1 MNMTH
6 QISNPMNTELI
17 VTIVNILIS
26 FGFLAGVYKNKIDT
40 LNKLTD
46 KFQDIEI
53 KLARLEEKLNNI
65 LNEKHF

>member
-1 MNMTH
+1 MILTH
-6 QISNPMNTELI
+6 QNPSTMNIELI
-17 VTIVNILIS
+17 VTVVNILIS

-53 KLARLEEKLNNI
+53 KLARLEEKINSLV
-65 LNEKHF
+65 NEKHF

>member
-1 MNMTH
+1 MNLTH
-6 QISNPMNTELI
+6 QNPSTMNIELI
-17 VTIVNILIS
+17 VTVVNILIS

-53 KLARLEEKLNNI
+53 KLARLEEKINSI
-65 LNEKHF
+65 VNEKHF

>member
-1 MNMTH
+1 MNLIH
-6 QISNPMNTELI
+6 QNPTMNVELI
-17 VTIVNILIS
+17 VTVINILIS

-53 KLARLEEKLNNI
+53 KLARLEEKINSI
-65 LNEKHF
+65 VNEKHF

>member
-1 MNMTH
+1 MNLIH
-6 QISNPMNTELI
+6 QNPSTMNIELI
-17 VTIVNILIS
+17 VTVVNILIS

-53 KLARLEEKLNNI
+53 KLARLEEKINSLV
-65 LNEKHF
+65 NEKHF

>member
-1 MNMTH
+1 MN
-6 QISNPMNTELI
+6 IELI
-17 VTIVNILIS
+17 VTVVNILIS

-53 KLARLEEKLNNI
+53 KLARLEEKINSI
-65 LNEKHF
+65 VNEKHF

>member
-1 MNMTH
+1 MNITH
-6 QISNPMNTELI
+6 QNPASMNIELI
-17 VTIVNILIS
+17 VTVVNILIS

-65 LNEKHF
+65 LNEKTF

>member
-1 MNMTH
+1 MNLTH
-6 QISNPMNTELI
+6 QNPSTMNIELI
-17 VTIVNILIS
+17 VTVVNILVS

-53 KLARLEEKLNNI
+53 KLARLEEKINSLV
-65 LNEKHF
+65 NEKHF

>member
-1 MNMTH
+1 MNV
-6 QISNPMNTELI
+6 ELI
-17 VTIVNILIS
+17 VTVVNILIS

-53 KLARLEEKLNNI
+53 KLARLEEKINSI
-65 LNEKHF
+65 VNEKHF

>member
-1 MNMTH
+1 MNITH
-6 QISNPMNTELI
+6 QNPTMNIELI
-17 VTIVNILIS
+17 AVVANILIS
-26 FGFLAGVYKNKIDT
+26 FVFLLGVYKNKIDV

-53 KLARLEEKLNNI
+53 KLARLEEKLNNV

>member
-1 MNMTH
+1 MNITH
-6 QISNPMNTELI
+6 QNPGSMNIELI
-17 VTIVNILIS
+17 VTVVNILVS
-26 FGFLAGVYKNKIDT
+26 FGFLAGVYKNKIDV

-53 KLARLEEKLNNI
+53 KLARLEEKLNNV

>member
-1 MNMTH
+1 MNITH
-6 QISNPMNTELI
+6 QNPASMNIELI
-17 VTIVNILIS
+17 VTVVNILIS

-53 KLARLEEKLNNI
+53 KLARLEEKINNI
-65 LNEKHF
+65 LNEKTF

>member
-1 MNMTH
+1 MNLTH
-6 QISNPMNTELI
+6 QNPSTMNIELI
-17 VTIVNILIS
+17 VTVVNILVS

-53 KLARLEEKLNNI
+53 KLARLEEKINTLV
-65 LNEKHF
+65 NEKHF

>member
-1 MNMTH
+1 MN
-6 QISNPMNTELI
+6 IELI
-17 VTIVNILIS
+17 VTIVNILVS

-53 KLARLEEKLNNI
+53 KLARLEEKINSLV
-65 LNEKHF
+65 NEKHF

>member
-1 MNMTH
+1 MN
-6 QISNPMNTELI
+6 IELI
-17 VTIVNILIS
+17 VTVVNILIS

-53 KLARLEEKLNNI
+53 KLARLEEKINSLV
-65 LNEKHF
+65 NEKHF

>member
-1 MNMTH
+1 MNLTH
-6 QISNPMNTELI
+6 QNPSTMNIELI
-17 VTIVNILIS
+17 VTIVNILVS

-53 KLARLEEKLNNI
+53 KLARLEEKINSLV
-65 LNEKHF
+65 NEKHF

>member
-6 QISNPMNTELI
+6 QISQPMNTELI

>member
-1 MNMTH
+1 
-6 QISNPMNTELI
+6 MNTELI
-17 VTIVNILIS
+17 VTVVNILIS

-53 KLARLEEKLNNI
+53 KLARLEEKINSI
-65 LNEKHF
+65 VNEKHF

>member
-1 MNMTH
+1 MNITH
-6 QISNPMNTELI
+6 QNPIMNTELI
-17 VTIVNILIS
+17 VTVVNILIS

-53 KLARLEEKLNNI
+53 KLARLEEKLNKI
-65 LNEKHF
+65 

>member
-1 MNMTH
+1 MNLTH
-6 QISNPMNTELI
+6 QNPTMNIELI
-17 VTIVNILIS
+17 VTVVNILIS

-53 KLARLEEKLNNI
+53 KLARLEEKINSI
-65 LNEKHF
+65 VNEKHF

>member
-1 MNMTH
+1 MNITH
-6 QISNPMNTELI
+6 QNPTSMNIELI
-17 VTIVNILIS
+17 VTVVNILIS

-53 KLARLEEKLNNI
+53 KLARLEEKINNI

>member
-1 MNMTH
+1 MNITH
-6 QISNPMNTELI
+6 QNPSTMNIELI
-17 VTIVNILIS
+17 VTVVNILVS

-53 KLARLEEKLNNI
+53 KLARLEEKINSLV
-65 LNEKHF
+65 NEKHF

>member
-1 MNMTH
+1 MNITH
-6 QISNPMNTELI
+6 QTSGHMNIEII

-53 KLARLEEKLNNI
+53 KLARLEEKLNR
-65 LNEKHF
+65 L

>member
-1 MNMTH
+1 MNLTH
-6 QISNPMNTELI
+6 QNPSTMNIELI
-17 VTIVNILIS
+17 VTVVNILIS

-53 KLARLEEKLNNI
+53 KLARLEEKINSLV
-65 LNEKHF
+65 NEKHF

>member
-1 MNMTH
+1 MNITH
-6 QISNPMNTELI
+6 QNPDTMNIEII
-17 VTIVNILIS
+17 VTVVNILIS

-53 KLARLEEKLNNI
+53 KLARLEEKLNR
-65 LNEKHF
+65 L

>member
-1 MNMTH
+1 MNLIH
-6 QISNPMNTELI
+6 QNPTMNVELI
-17 VTIVNILIS
+17 VTVVNILIS

-53 KLARLEEKLNNI
+53 KLARLEEKINSI
-65 LNEKHF
+65 VNEKHF

>member
-1 MNMTH
+1 MNITH
-6 QISNPMNTELI
+6 QIPTMNTELI
-17 VTIVNILIS
+17 VTVVNILIS

-53 KLARLEEKLNNI
+53 KLARLEEKINSI
-65 LNEKHF
+65 VNEKHF

>member
-1 MNMTH
+1 MNLTH
-6 QISNPMNTELI
+6 QNPSTMNIELI
-17 VTIVNILIS
+17 VTVINILVS

-53 KLARLEEKLNNI
+53 KLARLEEKINTLV
-65 LNEKHF
+65 NEKHF

>member
-1 MNMTH
+1 MNITH
-6 QISNPMNTELI
+6 QNPTMNIELI
-17 VTIVNILIS
+17 VTVVNILIS

-53 KLARLEEKLNNI
+53 KLARLEEKINSI
-65 LNEKHF
+65 VNEKHF